1 MLLTPRQQMLVD
13 YLDAT
18 DNEIAVDQMLFGLA
32 HTSPDRVGYFPRV
45 SRWVG
50 KAKAHPLLATLVWRM
65 IWISWLCGGAMVF
78 FLFEVL
84 RLLIS
89 CRCSKKLLL
98 KKIPLMDGAVLAL
111 STRVCDVITPAIF
124 PGLPKAWVT
133 LPWAPQHRL
142 PPDAKEF
149 SLMNLVNWRD
159 LFEAYLDAV
168 YATYRMTKDSVRLN
182 WVLQSYTAY
191 RWFLVRRVVDQI
203 AGTLVMAEHFD
214 RWAVLVDRSV
224 QLASKQSLSK
234 RLVLIQH
241 GSLGGLGGNS
251 QEVKFMS
258 LPARLT
264 SVKELYVYS
273 KQEEEVFL
281 AMVLDG
287 NGSACPLSVRYFK
300 PNISLHGSVE
310 AATKRVLFVG
320 HPLCEKFHVSVFKL
334 LHEMLEIEAFYKP
347 HPKARMS
354 SAMADVGWK
363 IIDNVT
369 LFPRVELL
377 ISYPSTL
384 VIEYEGAGIQ
394 ASIHAL
400 DMKSDSLDQFINQT
414 LDMLV
419 PKVGLVA
426 ASEFCE

>member
-18 DNEIAVDQMLFGLA
+18 DNEITVDQMLFGLA

-50 KAKAHPLLATLVWRM
+50 KAKAHPFLAAFVWRLL
-65 IWISWLCGGAMVF
+65 WISWLCGGAIVF

-84 RLLIS
+84 RLVLICKS
-89 CRCSKKLLL
+89 SKKLSL
-98 KKIPLMDGAVLAL
+98 KEIPLMDGAVLAL
-111 STRVCDVITPAIF
+111 STRVCDVITPSIF

-142 PPDAKEF
+142 PRDAKEF
-149 SLMNLVNWRD
+149 SLMSLVNWRD

-168 YATYRMTKDSVRLN
+168 YATYKMAEDSVRLN
-182 WVLQSYTAY
+182 WVLQSYTAF
-191 RWFLVRRVVDQI
+191 RWFLVRRVVDRI

-224 QLASKQSLSK
+224 QLACKQSLSK

-241 GSLGGLGGNS
+241 GALGGLGGNS
-251 QEVKFMS
+251 QAVKFMS

-264 SVKELYVYS
+264 SVGELYVYS
-273 KQEEEVFL
+273 KQEEESFRT
-281 AMVLDG
+281 MVLERH
-287 NGSACPLSVRYFK
+287 GSACPLSVQYFK

-310 AATKRVLFVG
+310 ATTQRVLFVG
-320 HPLCEKFHVSVFKL
+320 HPLCEKFHVSVFKV
-334 LHEMLEIEAFYKP
+334 LHEMLAIEAFYKP
-347 HPKARMS
+347 HPKAPMS
-354 SAMADVGWK
+354 TAMADVGWK

-384 VIEYEGAGIQ
+384 VIEYEGAGIH
-394 ASIHAL
+394 ASIHPL
-400 DMKSDSLDQFINQT
+400 DMKSDSLDQFIDQT
-414 LDMLV
+414 LRMLEPSV
-419 PKVGLVA
+419 RSA
-426 ASEFCE
+426 AGSEFCD